1 MMRGKGEAARE
12 GPKKKRIVAAGAPSR
27 SFSRIPS

>member
-12 GPKKKRIVAAGAPSR
+12 GPKKKRIVMPR
-27 SFSRIPS
+27 ERRHDPSFSAG